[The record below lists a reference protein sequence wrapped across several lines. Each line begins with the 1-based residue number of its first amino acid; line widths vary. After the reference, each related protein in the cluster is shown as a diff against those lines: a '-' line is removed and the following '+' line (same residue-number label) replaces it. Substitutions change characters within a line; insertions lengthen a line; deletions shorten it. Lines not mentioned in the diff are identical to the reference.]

1 MRAALLAL
9 CLMGCSADQVDD
21 CSNAGTDPCVTFHL
35 TAAPALVDA
44 LVDGVAMWV
53 TYDNFGTV
61 ENQQVKTTMPTPVHF
76 PIAVGLELPTSATE
90 KVKVRIEAL
99 TGPGPVGYRV
109 VSVTPTNGGHTSQ
122 EVMMQQQ
129 ELSFCFDGARNGN
142 ETDVDCGD
150 DCPPCVSG
158 RHCLGAADCQ
168 SATCL
173 GSGQCE

>member
-9 CLMGCSADQVDD
+9 CLMGCSTDQVDD
-21 CSNAGTDPCVTFHL
+21 CVNAGTDPCVTFHL
-35 TAAPALVDA
+35 TAAPALVDSLITA
-44 LVDGVAMWV
+44 VAMWV

-61 ENQQVKTTMPTPVHF
+61 ENKLVQTTMQTPASF
-76 PIAVGLELPTSATE
+76 PIAVGLDLPTSATE
-90 KVKVRIEAL
+90 KVKVRIGAL
-99 TGPGPVGYRV
+99 AGPGPVAYRV
-109 VSVTPTNGGHTSQ
+109 VSLSPSIGSHSSQ

-129 ELSFCFDGARNGN
+129 ELSGCFDNSRNGN

-150 DCPPCVSG
+150 DCPPCAPG